1 MAKQRLVKIVTKTSN
16 SDDSDQAA
24 SSHHEYIAGVDE
36 STDDDGSITYVEDY
50 EINENGDDDGAFFVE
65 YITEE
70 DNQMESNDTNEL
82 DGKPLSEYDDIDE
95 TTDELYNCN
104 LCGMN
109 FKSITDHIEKY
120 HSGQDVLID
129 ISDEGGTTVKSEKP
143 LELNDYQDNDD
154 ESGSLI
160 NADNVSMNDG
170 EMIVYGEESLE
181 HDNELMDEATDDDNL
196 VFTETSEVYTYDDAT
211 GSLTRTDYTRPKA
224 VANKS
229 NVCINCFSCP
239 EFFSEN

>member
-1 MAKQRLVKIVTKTSN
+1 MVNKSN
-16 SDDSDQAA
+16 NSDIDDSDQAA
-24 SSHHEYIAGVDE
+24 SSHHEFIAAVDE
-36 STDDDGSITYVEDY
+36 STDEDGSITYVEDY

-65 YITEE
+65 YITED
-70 DNQMESNDTNEL
+70 DNQMESNDTEL
-82 DGKPLSEYDDIDE
+82 DGNQLSEYGDIDE

-129 ISDEGGTTVKSEKP
+129 ISDDGGTAVKTEKP
-143 LELNDYQDNDD
+143 LELNDYPDNED
-154 ESGSLI
+154 ENENGSL
-160 NADNVSMNDG
+160 NTADNVSMNDG

-181 HDNELMDEATDDDNL
+181 NDNELLDEATDEDNS

-211 GSLTRTDYTRPKA
+211 GSLTRTTSTKTKA
-224 VANKS
+224 VPNRS
-229 NVCINCFSCP
+229 NVCT
-239 EFFSEN
+239 